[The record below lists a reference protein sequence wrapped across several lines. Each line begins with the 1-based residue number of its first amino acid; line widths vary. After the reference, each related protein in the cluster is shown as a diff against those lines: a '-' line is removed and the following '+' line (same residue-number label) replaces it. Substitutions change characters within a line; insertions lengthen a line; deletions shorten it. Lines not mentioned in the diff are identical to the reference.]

1 MLTRNVYFAER
12 PEKVIVNR
20 IGATGYT
27 CRVDLPVNIEEVAG
41 PEGETQYKAGVYSV
55 NAGYT
60 VNIAERIEANY
71 EAWLAKAQNEP
82 EPEPVPT
89 LRELQETNAV
99 LTECILEM
107 SEIIYGGE

>member
-12 PEKVIVNR
+12 PERVIVNR

-41 PEGETQYKAGVYSV
+41 PEGETQYKADVYSV

-82 EPEPVPT
+82 EPEPEPNI
-89 LRELQETNAV
+89 RELKEANDM

-107 SEIIYGGE
+107 SEIIYAE